1 MQQLIL
7 QQIKNELINGS
18 VKRGHPFKYFAF
30 GASESGNPTLR
41 TVVLRKVLPGMHLVF
56 YTDQRSN
63 KIQQILENDNVSAL
77 FYHPRKLMQVQ
88 LQGKARMVT
97 DPESLAQI
105 WKVIPLSSRKDYT
118 THIAP
123 GTVISSP
130 EEVEYL
136 SSNNHFCMVEIVPN
150 SIEYLRLKRPNHI
163 RVKFVRENENWN
175 GKFLVP

>member
-7 QQIKNELINGS
+7 QQVKNELINGS

-30 GASESGNPTLR
+30 GATETGNPTLR

-63 KIQQILENDNVSAL
+63 KVQQILNNPNVSAL

-88 LQGKARMVT
+88 LQGTARIVT
-97 DPESLAQI
+97 DPETLAQI
-105 WKVIPLSSRKDYT
+105 WKVIPTNSRKDYT
-118 THIAP
+118 TQVAP
-123 GTVISSP
+123 GTEIKAP
-130 EEVEYL
+130 DEVEYL
-136 SSNNHFCMVEIVPN
+136 SASNHFCMVEIIPTT
-150 SIEYLRLKRPNHI
+150 IEYLRLKRPNHI
-163 RVKFVRENENWN
+163 RVRFVRENDVWQ